1 MSWRKPFFNQ
11 FYYQLFLWSVKG
23 KDTPRNKTVKRS
35 FSKNLR
41 KLLNCLFFFS
51 PSFFLSPG
59 YEGVSEFFTDLL
71 NHIAAVLQGQV
82 PEVTQLNRSKLLA
95 EQSGGIMDERIC
107 CASTGCLSVMGK
119 DSSWIVDSETNSSVK
134 LQHQRL
140 GCNSAVSPSFQQHC
154 VATLATKASSQ

>member
-1 MSWRKPFFNQ
+1 MLACLCFQSQWHHGRKLFD
-11 FYYQLFLWSVKG
+11 YQWQVEDSL
-23 KDTPRNKTVKRS
+23 RNKVGEERTYRNYS
-35 FSKNLR
+35 AAFSSHS
-41 KLLNCLFFFS
+41 LFFPFS
-51 PSFFLSPG
+51 G

-71 NHIAAVLQGQV
+71 NHIAAVLQGQA

-95 EQSGGIMDERIC
+95 EQTGGMMDERIC

-119 DSSWIVDSETNSSVK
+119 DSSWIVESETNSSVK

>member
-1 MSWRKPFFNQ
+1 MSWKKPFLISFIISIFMISGEQ
-11 FYYQLFLWSVKG
+11 GHSKKQ
-23 KDTPRNKTVKRS
+23 TVKRS
-35 FSKNLR
+35 LSKNLR
-41 KLLNCLFFFS
+41 KSLNFLLFFS
-51 PSFFLSPG
+51 LSFFLFSG

-119 DSSWIVDSETNSSVK
+119 DSWIVESETNSSVK